1 RTAIPTSEFHL
12 VGRCEN
18 RKSARCSVWR
28 DRSSNAALLSGR
40 MAPRDVQPGWNVVPL
55 LSRWNDHQRRYFGR
69 LLPPQPGSGTPRRG
83 RQVRERIHRSGR
95 GRQVSFIS
103 ILKTVLGIEH
113 TIAPFLSVIPGVGSI
128 VVGVDAIVQRVQA
141 AIGTVEASNPG
152 DGQGSLKAPAV
163 IADFNAG
170 LDLTQQVL

>member
-1 RTAIPTSEFHL
+1 
-12 VGRCEN
+12 
-18 RKSARCSVWR
+18 
-28 DRSSNAALLSGR
+28 
-40 MAPRDVQPGWNVVPL
+40 M
-55 LSRWNDHQRRYFGR
+55 
-69 LLPPQPGSGTPRRG
+69 
-83 RQVRERIHRSGR
+83 
-95 GRQVSFIS
+95 SFIS

-170 LDLTQQVL
+170 LDLTQQVLALKGEKLAYDPAKLQDAIDKQVAAYNAFAALKSSFQIVKA